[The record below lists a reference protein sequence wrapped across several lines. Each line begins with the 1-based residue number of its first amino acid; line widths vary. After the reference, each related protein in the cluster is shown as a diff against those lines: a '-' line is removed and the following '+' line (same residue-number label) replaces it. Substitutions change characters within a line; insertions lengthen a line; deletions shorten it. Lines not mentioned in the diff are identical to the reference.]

1 MLETARAARINE
13 MSETVRMI
21 FSFDVIWTR
30 EPASDRPGRLNDGRA
45 LLHAAEPDR
54 IGFRG

>member
-30 EPASDRPGRLNDGRA
+30 EPASDRLQQ
-45 LLHAAEPDR
+45 
-54 IGFRG
+54 

>member
-21 FSFDVIWTR
+21 FSFDVIRTR
-30 EPASDRPGRLNDGRA
+30 EPASDRLQ
-45 LLHAAEPDR
+45 E
-54 IGFRG
+54 